1 MEILQTTIARRRSYT
16 TEILKRAGR
25 ISCRERR
32 LSRASPGERARREK
46 NTNNKFNESAE
57 SLVLESA
64 QRVPTQHRLIAI
76 IPKASNGPS
85 PKEPSNLNRPRVA
98 RSDSRSNRC
107 RGREVERNMRES
119 RSAAREVLEDSREAQ
134 LRENRSDGPYSTG
147 CW

>member
-1 MEILQTTIARRRSYT
+1 MQTTIARRRSYA

-25 ISCRERR
+25 ISCRARR

-64 QRVPTQHRLIAI
+64 QRVPTQNRRIAI
-76 IPKASNGPS
+76 SLKASNGPS
-85 PKEPSNLNRPRVA
+85 PKAPLNLNRPRVA

-107 RGREVERNMRES
+107 RRIAVERIMRKS
-119 RSAAREVLEDSREAQ
+119 HSAAREILPYSREAQ
-134 LRENRSDGPYSTG
+134 LRE
-147 CW
+147 